1 MTLKA
6 LIADDEPL
14 ARERLRFL
22 LASDADIEIS
32 GECRNGREVVA
43 AIKEKRVDVLFLDI
57 QMPGKSGFE
66 VVEQVGHAHMPVTV
80 FVTAHNQYAVSNR
93 WATRTC
99 RLLCLSLPTIN
110 TQCRLSRSTRL
121 TLSPSRSNRR

>member
-80 FVTAHNQYAVSNR
+80 FVTAHNQYAV
-93 WATRTC
+93 
-99 RLLCLSLPTIN
+99 
-110 TQCRLSRSTRL
+110 
-121 TLSPSRSNRR
+121 